1 MTHPVSD
8 QTDVPQHVG
17 HDLGHVVVK
26 YILPYN
32 TLLAFSAGV
41 AALTGYISTNL
52 LVGLAVLLVALG
64 VSTLVLDL
72 TIRNR
77 LVDFGRSNQSGI
89 SRRLVHF
96 LWPSYLTRIYRTGA
110 FIALLLITTGMSIY
124 AAHHVQQDAEAKA
137 ERERVAAQDNEG
149 IAVGNPALNIKG
161 MSAYIKAGS
170 IKRIGEYGVLR
181 FTLIDP
187 QLKQFIIG
195 DGFSQNPSRV
205 KSAEILAE
213 FNCDTGS
220 QVRELSV
227 TTYPESNLVGQATTI
242 PAKELYWRDTS
253 KKPKDIKKIS
263 NRIEMVVCAYHRPG
277 EAMDDD

>member
-8 QTDVPQHVG
+8 QTDVPHVG

-52 LVGLAVLLVALG
+52 LVGLAALLLALG
-64 VSTLVLDL
+64 VTALVLDL
-72 TIRNR
+72 TIRKR
-77 LVDFGRSNQSGI
+77 LVDYGRSEKAGI

-96 LWPSYLTRIYRTGA
+96 LWPSYLTRIYRTGP

-137 ERERVAAQDNEG
+137 ERERVVAQDNEG
-149 IAVGNPALNIKG
+149 ITVGNPALNIKG

-195 DGFSQNPSRV
+195 DGFSQNPSKV

-242 PAKELYWRDTS
+242 LARELYWRDTS
-253 KKPKDIKKIS
+253 KKQKEIKKLS
-263 NRIEMVVCAYHRPG
+263 SRIEMVVCAYHRPG

>member
-1 MTHPVSD
+1 MTHPVSEQPD
-8 QTDVPQHVG
+8 TAHVG

-52 LVGLAVLLVALG
+52 LAGLAALLVVLLVS
-64 VSTLVLDL
+64 VLVIDL

-77 LVDFGRSNQSGI
+77 LVEFGRTDKPGFG
-89 SRRLVHF
+89 RRLVHF
-96 LWPSYLTRIYRTGA
+96 LWPSYLTRIYKTGP
-110 FIALLLITTGMSIY
+110 FIALLLISTGVSIY

-137 ERERVAAQDNEG
+137 ERVSTQDNEG
-149 IAVGNPALNIKG
+149 IGVGNPNLNIKG
-161 MSAYIKAGS
+161 MTAYIKAGS

-181 FTLIDP
+181 FTLIDQ

-195 DGFSQNPSRV
+195 DGYSQDQLKV

-227 TTYPESNLVGQATTI
+227 TTYPEPNLVGQATTI
-242 PAKELYWRDTS
+242 PARELY
-253 KKPKDIKKIS
+253 
-263 NRIEMVVCAYHRPG
+263 
-277 EAMDDD
+277 

>member
-1 MTHPVSD
+1 MSHPLSD
-8 QTDVPQHVG
+8 QTDAPHAG

-32 TLLAFSAGV
+32 TLLAFAAGL

-52 LVGLAVLLVALG
+52 LVGLAALLLALG
-64 VSTLVLDL
+64 VTVLMLDL
-72 TIRNR
+72 STRNR
-77 LVDFGRSNQSGI
+77 LVDFGRSNQSGF
-89 SRRLVHF
+89 SKRLVYF
-96 LWPSYLTRIYRTGA
+96 LWPSYHTRIYKTGP
-110 FIALLLITTGMSIY
+110 FIALLLIATGVSIY

-137 ERERVAAQDNEG
+137 AHERVASQENEG

-181 FTLIDP
+181 FVLIDA

-195 DGFSQNPSRV
+195 EGFSQNPSKV

-213 FNCDTGS
+213 FNCETGN

-227 TTYPESNLVGQATTI
+227 ITYPEPNLVGQATTI
-242 PAKELYWRDTS
+242 PAKEFYWRDTS
-253 KKPKDIKKIS
+253 KKPKKPR
-263 NRIEMVVCAYHRPG
+263 NLAAEIEFSVCAYHHPG
-277 EAMDDD
+277 EPMDVD

>member
-1 MTHPVSD
+1 
-8 QTDVPQHVG
+8 
-17 HDLGHVVVK
+17 
-26 YILPYN
+26 
-32 TLLAFSAGV
+32 
-41 AALTGYISTNL
+41 
-52 LVGLAVLLVALG
+52 
-64 VSTLVLDL
+64 
-72 TIRNR
+72 
-77 LVDFGRSNQSGI
+77 
-89 SRRLVHF
+89 
-96 LWPSYLTRIYRTGA
+96 
-110 FIALLLITTGMSIY
+110 
-124 AAHHVQQDAEAKA
+124 
-137 ERERVAAQDNEG
+137 
-149 IAVGNPALNIKG
+149 

-195 DGFSQNPSRV
+195 DGFSQNPSKV

-242 PAKELYWRDTS
+242 LARELYWRDTS
-253 KKPKDIKKIS
+253 KKQKEIKKLS

-277 EAMDDD
+277 EAMDND

>member
-1 MTHPVSD
+1 MGDQKKPVSAND
-8 QTDVPQHVG
+8 W
-17 HDLGHVVVK
+17 
-26 YILPYN
+26 
-32 TLLAFSAGV
+32 F
-41 AALTGYISTNL
+41 
-52 LVGLAVLLVALG
+52 
-64 VSTLVLDL
+64 
-72 TIRNR
+72 
-77 LVDFGRSNQSGI
+77 
-89 SRRLVHF
+89 HF
-96 LWPSYLTRIYRTGA
+96 LWPSYLTRIYKTGP
-110 FIALLLITTGMSIY
+110 FIALLLIATGVSIY

-137 ERERVAAQDNEG
+137 EHERVAAQENEG

-195 DGFSQNPSRV
+195 DGFSQNPSKV
-205 KSAEILAE
+205 KSSEILAE
-213 FNCDTGS
+213 FNCDIGS
-220 QVRELSV
+220 QIRELSV

-242 PAKELYWRDTS
+242 PCQRALLAWYI
-253 KKPKDIKKIS
+253 KKPKDIKKLS